1 MVAEHAAKKRAPPAG
16 AESVPGGAADAPED
30 LKAMVPVSGG
40 DEGGAT
46 PAVCDAD
53 ARSGGTVQALRAMVE
68 EAKAELA
75 SARREMQ
82 TLISEKKEQKNKE
95 QSE

>member
-40 DEGGAT
+40 AEGGAT

-75 SARREMQ
+75 SARREME
-82 TLISEKKEQKNKE
+82 TLISERRDRDDEVRGD
-95 QSE
+95 

>member
-1 MVAEHAAKKRAPPAG
+1 MWIVSIFGE
-16 AESVPGGAADAPED
+16 GGEGCGQSQQQGGE
-30 LKAMVPVSGG
+30 LTGG

-75 SARREMQ
+75 SARREME
-82 TLISEKKEQKNKE
+82 TLISERRDRDDEVRGD
-95 QSE
+95 

>member
-1 MVAEHAAKKRAPPAG
+1 M
-16 AESVPGGAADAPED
+16 
-30 LKAMVPVSGG
+30 
-40 DEGGAT
+40 
-46 PAVCDAD
+46 
-53 ARSGGTVQALRAMVE
+53 QALRAMVE